1 MKGLL
6 LKDFFTI
13 GKSLRVFL
21 LMIVVFA
28 CLPGFNMAIFA
39 VVYAALLP
47 MTAITYDERC
57 KWDTMAAM
65 LPYSPAELVV
75 SKYLL
80 GYIAVL
86 GAAVLALIV
95 HTVYG
100 LVGVSSGSDY
110 VSSVVGGAFTG
121 LLIMALSLPAIFKFG
136 VEKGR
141 LLFFVILLAVF
152 GGGAAAMAMTGGG
165 ALSSLANGLSKGTG
179 LGLILALIAINAL
192 SICLS
197 IKFYSKKEF

>member
-13 GKSLRVFL
+13 SKSLRAFL
-21 LMIVVFA
+21 LIIVVFA
-28 CLPGFNMAIFA
+28 CLPGFNMAVFA

-47 MTAITYDERC
+47 MTAISYDERC

-65 LPYSPAELVV
+65 LPYNSTELVV

-100 LVGVSSGSDY
+100 QVGVSAGSDY
-110 VSSVVGGAFTG
+110 VSSIAGGAFSG

-165 ALSSLANGLSKGTG
+165 ALSSLTVGMSKG
-179 LGLILALIAINAL
+179 LGLALVLALVAINAL
-192 SICLS
+192 SIFLS
-197 IKFYSKKEF
+197 IRFYSKKEF

>member
-13 GKSLRVFL
+13 SKSLRAFL
-21 LMIVVFA
+21 LIIVVFA
-28 CLPGFNMAIFA
+28 CLPGFNMAVFA

-47 MTAITYDERC
+47 MTAISYDERC

-65 LPYSPAELVV
+65 LPYSPTELVV

-86 GAAVLALIV
+86 GAAVLALLV

-100 LVGVSSGSDY
+100 LVGVASGSDY
-110 VSSVVGGAFTG
+110 VSSIVGGAFSG

-152 GGGAAAMAMTGGG
+152 GGGAAAMAATGGG
-165 ALSSLANGLSKGTG
+165 ALSSLANGLGKATG
-179 LGLILALIAINAL
+179 LVLVLALIAINVL
-192 SICLS
+192 SIYLS
-197 IKFYSKKEF
+197 VRFYSRKEF

>member
-13 GKSLRVFL
+13 GKSLRIFL

-47 MTAITYDERC
+47 MTAISYDERC

-165 ALSSLANGLSKGTG
+165 ALSSLASGLSKGIG

-192 SICLS
+192 SIYLS

>member
-47 MTAITYDERC
+47 MTAISYDERC

-110 VSSVVGGAFTG
+110 VSSIAGGAFTG

-165 ALSSLANGLSKGTG
+165 ALSSLANGLSKGLG
-179 LGLILALIAINAL
+179 LGLVLALIAINAL
-192 SICLS
+192 SIYLS